1 LFCDSVKVTRHHT
14 LHAYITPLMLSKPGQ
29 PRCYEPQ
36 RYEKK
41 PEVGRPKSEIR
52 NPHSVFRIPHPDHT
66 KPYLLAEALFF
77 V

>member
-36 RYEKK
+36 RYEEKS
-41 PEVGRPKSEIR
+41 EVGRPKSEISTEIVIGNR
-52 NPHSVFRIPHPDHT
+52 YSVFGKLMP
-66 KPYLLAEALFF
+66 K
-77 V
+77 